1 MSIPFCNPSRG
12 ARLTP
17 APPGGRPNVAGARS
31 RLRTSR
37 FDASHVDAQETETA
51 LQKHK
56 NIDQQHAEKKTS
68 SSFVCTS
75 PAWWPQRGAPTRSHP
90 ELGRETP
97 QRQWYFV
104 SRRGRVG
111 RRQACKVQTITL
123 QIIKK
128 ISSADHPPKHLNA
141 GWSSPVARQAH
152 NLKVAGSNPAPAT
165 KSSKQNQKQAQSR
178 KNTKQY

>member
-17 APPGGRPNVAGARS
+17 APPGGRPNMAGARRACEPKVRDVPCGGS
-31 RLRTSR
+31 KNLNRTT
-37 FDASHVDAQETETA
+37 ETEN
-51 LQKHK
+51 HR
-56 NIDQQHAEKKTS
+56 QQNAEKKTS

-75 PAWWPQRGAPTRSHP
+75 PAWWPQRGAPTRSLP

-111 RRQACKVQTITL
+111 RRQACKVQTKTL

-165 KSSKQNQKQAQSR
+165 KS
-178 KNTKQY
+178 TK